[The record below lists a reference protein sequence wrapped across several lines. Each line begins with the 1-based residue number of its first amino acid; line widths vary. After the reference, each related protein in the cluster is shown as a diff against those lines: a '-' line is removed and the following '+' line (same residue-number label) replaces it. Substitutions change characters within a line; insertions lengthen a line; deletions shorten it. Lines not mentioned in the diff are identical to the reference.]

1 MKKVPMNKIMNENSS
16 DLLFSILESV
26 PELRFVTKLDDA
38 LKARGLTQGKLA
50 TLTGLRP
57 TTISE
62 IVNSSRLAITKTHI
76 ACIMVALRI
85 TDIREIIDIEFS
97 PETKEQFDKERKDWL
112 EKDIIPEGV
121 VKIYAD
127 HAVSQF
133 NPNIRD

>member
-16 DLLFSILESV
+16 DLLYSILESV

-62 IVNSSRLAITKTHI
+62 IVNSSCFCSYYFTHPFQY
-76 ACIMVALRI
+76 
-85 TDIREIIDIEFS
+85 FS
-97 PETKEQFDKERKDWL
+97 YFL
-112 EKDIIPEGV
+112 FNCSAVFLNHLLG
-121 VKIYAD
+121 YA
-127 HAVSQF
+127 
-133 NPNIRD
+133 